1 MDVVDLHNRA
11 VAEFGSRVDNVG
23 DDQWNAPTPC
33 DDWDV
38 RALVNHVTGEALW
51 APPLMNGAT
60 IEDVGDRFDGDVLG
74 DDPKARWRT
83 AADEAMATVA
93 EEGVL
98 ERTVHLS
105 FGDFPGRFYAEQ
117 LFADYLV
124 HSWDL
129 ARATGGNERL
139 DPELVRACAEWFDGM
154 ESLYRDG
161 GAIGPPVDVGADA
174 DEQTRLLARF
184 GRKA

>member
-1 MDVVDLHNRA
+1 MDVKDLHNRA
-11 VAEFGSRVDNVG
+11 VAEFGSRVEGVG
-23 DDQWNAPTPC
+23 DDQWHAPTPC

-38 RALVNHVTGEALW
+38 HALVNHVTGEALW
-51 APPLMNGAT
+51 APPLFNGAT
-60 IEDVGDRFDGDVLG
+60 IEEVGDRFDGDVLG
-74 DDPKARWRT
+74 DDPKGRWRE
-83 AADEAMATVA
+83 AADQATATVSQD
-93 EEGVL
+93 GVL

-105 FGDFPGRFYAEQ
+105 FGDFPGQFYAEQ

-129 ARATGGNERL
+129 ARATGGDEQL
-139 DPELVRACAEWFDGM
+139 DPDLVRACAEWFDGM
-154 ESLYRDG
+154 EGLYRDG
-161 GAIGPPVDVGADA
+161 GAVGPPVDVGADA